1 MRSLHDIGVTLALI
15 GTPRKDQLDAKPTQC
30 DAMTRL
36 ASVFL
41 DSLRDLWTHREL
53 ATLLAIRDTKAKY
66 RSSLLGLL
74 WAVAPPILAAIG
86 LTSARNA
93 GMLNLGH
100 TPIPFPAYV
109 VLGFSLWQVFTA
121 ALTRPMQSLASA
133 RNLLS
138 KVAFPRE
145 VIVLSELNKL
155 IVSVGVHAVLVGVV
169 FFIYQVPIASTAPL
183 VIVPLTIL
191 ILLGLAIGL
200 LLAPAALLIGDILN
214 ALPFLTG
221 ALLIITPVAYVTP
234 ENSGLF
240 ATVVKL
246 NPLTPIFE
254 WSRLVLSVGIPPNL
268 AFFSGVAIFST
279 VLLILALVVFRIS
292 MPVVVERWS
301 A

>member
-1 MRSLHDIGVTLALI
+1 
-15 GTPRKDQLDAKPTQC
+15 
-30 DAMTRL
+30 MTRVL
-36 ASVFL
+36 RLLRASL
-41 DSLRDLWTHREL
+41 SDLWNHREL
-53 ATLLAIRDTKAKY
+53 AATLAIRDTKAKY
-66 RSSLLGLL
+66 RSSLLGLF

-109 VLGFSLWQVFTA
+109 VMGFSLWQIFTA
-121 ALTRPMQSLASA
+121 ALTKPTLSLATA
-133 RNLLS
+133 RGLLS
-138 KVAFPRE
+138 KVDFPRE

-155 IVSVGVHAVLVGVV
+155 IGSVGIHAALVAVV
-169 FFIYQVPIASTAPL
+169 FWIYQVPIAGTAPL
-183 VIVPLTIL
+183 IVLPLAVL

-221 ALLIITPVAYVTP
+221 ALLIITPAVYVAP
-234 ENSGLF
+234 DNPGLF
-240 ATVVKL
+240 ATVVKW
-246 NPLTPIFE
+246 NPLTPVFE
-254 WSRLVLSVGIPPNL
+254 WSRLVLSVGFPSDL
-268 AFFSGVAIFST
+268 AYFGGVALGSVALFAG
-279 VLLILALVVFRIS
+279 ALVIFRVS

>member
-1 MRSLHDIGVTLALI
+1 M
-15 GTPRKDQLDAKPTQC
+15 
-30 DAMTRL
+30 
-36 ASVFL
+36 
-41 DSLRDLWTHREL
+41 
-53 ATLLAIRDTKAKY
+53 AIRDTKAKY
-66 RSSLLGLL
+66 RSSLLGLF

-109 VLGFSLWQVFTA
+109 VLGFSLWQIFTA
-121 ALTRPMQSLASA
+121 ALTKPMLSLAAA
-133 RNLLS
+133 RSLLS
-138 KVAFPRE
+138 KVDFPRE

-155 IVSVGVHAVLVGVV
+155 VVSVGIHAVLVAVV
-169 FFIYQVPIASTAPL
+169 FVIYKVPIATTAPL
-183 VIVPLTIL
+183 ILIPLAIL

-214 ALPFLTG
+214 ALPLLTG
-221 ALLIITPVAYVTP
+221 ALLIVTPVVYVTP
-234 ENSGLF
+234 DNSGLF
-240 ATVVKL
+240 ATVVRL

-254 WSRLVLSVGIPPNL
+254 WSRLVLSVGIPPDL
-268 AFFSGVAIFST
+268 AFFSGVALSST
-279 VLLILALVVFRIS
+279 LLFALALVVFRIS